1 MRNDQQATI
10 ALVYCRISS
19 EAQAR
24 KGDGLRSQETR
35 CREYCS
41 YKGVDVERVF
51 YDRAISGKL
60 IDRPGIKEL
69 IQFLK
74 RSKVPQDYVVVFDDI
89 SRLARDIRAYLDL
102 RDAIFDTGAQMDSP
116 NMDFR
121 QDSDGRYFEG
131 MQALNAEHARRKIAE
146 TSKNRMW
153 ARLTGGY
160 WCFAAPLGYK
170 FEKHPSHGN
179 LLVRNEPIASIIQV
193 ALEGFATGRFETQA
207 EVKRY
212 LESEPDFVGWKKGR
226 TVRYEDVVRLLT
238 RHIYSGT
245 IEYPA
250 WNISLR
256 KGHHEGLISLEN
268 FERIQQRIKE
278 GARVPARKDINAEF
292 PLRGFI
298 TCGDCNNPMTSC
310 FSKSKTGTKHPYY
323 MCFTKTC
330 DSYRKSIKRD
340 ALEGEFETLLKQ
352 MKPSGTLFNYL
363 RIIFKR
369 EWELRLASL
378 NDLKKTLRRDI
389 LKLDKQID
397 NLMDKI
403 VDAESNTAITA
414 YERRIARLEKDKLIK
429 AEKLENGT
437 TPQRTFEEMFE
448 LALTFLA
455 NPWKLWA
462 STRLEDKRT
471 VLKLAFD
478 APLAYCRKQGL
489 RTPKTTIPF
498 NILGDI
504 NMGKCKMAERKGFEP
519 SRRFLAYALSRG
531 APSTTRPPLRRRG
544 YGKRCRRSRRFIQD

>member
-1 MRNDQQATI
+1 MSQAYGEFNQNTPQAVK
-10 ALVYCRISS
+10 ALLYCRISS

-41 YKGVDVERVF
+41 YKDVEVERVF
-51 YDRAISGKL
+51 YDRAVSGKL

-74 RSKVPQDYVVVFDDI
+74 RSKSAENYVVVFDDI

-102 RDAIFDTGAQMDSP
+102 RDAIYETGAQMDSP

-131 MQALNAEHARRKIAE
+131 MQALNAEHTRRKIAE
-146 TSKNRMW
+146 TAKNRMW

-170 FEKHPSHGN
+170 YERHPSHGN
-179 LLVRNEPIASIIQV
+179 LLVRNEPLATIIQT
-193 ALEGFATGRFETQA
+193 ALQGFASGRYETQA

-212 LESEPDFVGWKKGR
+212 LESEPDFVGWKKGKK
-226 TVRYEDVVRLLT
+226 VRYEDVLRLLT
-238 RHIYSGT
+238 RHIYSGY

-256 KGHHEGLISLEN
+256 QGHHEGLVSLED

-278 GARVPARKDINAEF
+278 GSRVPARKDINTEF

-298 TCGDCNNPMTSC
+298 TCGDCSNPMTSC
-310 FSKSKTGTKHPYY
+310 FSKSKTGAKHAYY
-323 MCFTKTC
+323 MCFTKGC
-330 DSYRKSIKRD
+330 DSYRKSIKR
-340 ALEGEFETLLKQ
+340 AAIEGQFETLLKQ
-352 MKPSGTLFNYL
+352 MRPSEKLFNYL
-363 RIIFKR
+363 KIIFKR

-378 NDLKKTLRRDI
+378 NDMKKVLRHDI
-389 LKLDKQID
+389 LKLDKQIEAM
-397 NLMDKI
+397 MDKI
-403 VDAESNTAITA
+403 ADAESNTAITA
-414 YERRIARLEKDKLIK
+414 FSRRIDRLEKDKLLK

-437 TPQRTFEEMFE
+437 APQRPFDEMFE
-448 LALTFLA
+448 LALQFLS

-462 STRLEDKRT
+462 SDRLEDKRT

-478 APLAYCRKQGL
+478 NRLAYCRNEGF
-489 RTPKTTIPF
+489 RTPQASVPF
-498 NILGDI
+498 TFLGESI
-504 NMGKCKMAERKGFEP
+504 QNCKMADRKKSEITFYGVSSGFTFHD
-519 SRRFLAYALSRG
+519 FLLFS
-531 APSTTRPPLRRRG
+531 L
-544 YGKRCRRSRRFIQD
+544 